1 MEISDNVFI
10 DEHDL
15 VEMKNK
21 AHCLAVAR
29 VNMTKT
35 SCSEALFQTVCYIW
49 GLANNPELQE
59 VDGNIFTFIFF
70 CLGDWNEVMT

>member
-10 DEHDL
+10 HEHDL

-21 AHCLAVAR
+21 AHCLTVAR

-35 SCSEALFQTVCYIW
+35 SSEALLQTVCYVW
-49 GLANNPELQE
+49 GQANNLELQE
-59 VDGNIFTFIFF
+59 VDDNIFTFIFF
-70 CLGDWNEVMT
+70 YLGDWNEVMT